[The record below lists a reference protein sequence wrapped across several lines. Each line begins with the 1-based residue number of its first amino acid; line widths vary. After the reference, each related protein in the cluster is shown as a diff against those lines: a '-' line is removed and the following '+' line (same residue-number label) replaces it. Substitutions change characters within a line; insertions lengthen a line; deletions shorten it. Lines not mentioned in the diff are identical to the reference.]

1 MFAVRHMMKSTVRGT
16 FSQVADDDA
25 RLDAASLEHD
35 SVTAVV
41 EGGSL
46 STGDAGRDG
55 PATAQRPRTTTSLRR
70 VCVVGISSHGQARR
84 VDTLEG
90 PDAVSAAS
98 AAGAVG
104 PRRFSSSGGA
114 VV

>member
-16 FSQVADDDA
+16 FSQFADDA
-25 RLDAASLEHD
+25 RLHPASLEQD

>member
-1 MFAVRHMMKSTVRGT
+1 MFAVRPIMISTVRGT
-16 FSQVADDDA
+16 CSQVADDDA

-46 STGDAGRDG
+46 STGDVSRDG
-55 PATAQRPRTTTSLRR
+55 PATTQRARTTTSLRR

-90 PDAVSAAS
+90 LDAVSAAGV
-98 AAGAVG
+98 AGAVG